1 MYVPEVEEIIHR
13 KSERG
18 EFFTVKWSDKTTT
31 TVKLCE
37 GEQSDEYTAYLYAL
51 GKKLFDNK
59 GKARAYVKEKKKVF
73 EDRVAKKSEENRRR
87 REQQAL
93 EQSLKAEIDDISDEV
108 YYGGFVAPCMV
119 SKAVFK
125 RNNRR

>member
-1 MYVPEVEEIIHR
+1 MMYVPEVEEIIHR

-51 GKKLFDNK
+51 GKKLFSNK

-73 EDRVAKKSEENRRR
+73 EDRVAKKSEENRRH
-87 REQQAL
+87 REQQAAQQAL
-93 EQSLKAEIDDISDEV
+93 GAVFEDIADEV
-108 YYGGFVAPCMV
+108 YYTGFVAPCMV
-119 SKAVFK
+119 SKSVFK
-125 RNNRR
+125 KNK

>member
-1 MYVPEVEEIIHR
+1 MMYVSEVEEIIHR
-13 KSERG
+13 KSKRG

-51 GKKLFDNK
+51 GKKLFGNK

-73 EDRVAKKSEENRRR
+73 EDRVAKKSEENRRH
-87 REQQAL
+87 REQQAAQQAL
-93 EQSLKAEIDDISDEV
+93 NAVFEDIADEV
-108 YYGGFVAPCMV
+108 YYTGFVAPCMV
-119 SKAVFK
+119 SKSVFK
-125 RNNRR
+125 KNK

>member
-1 MYVPEVEEIIHR
+1 MYVSEVEEIIHR
-13 KSERG
+13 KSKRG

-51 GKKLFDNK
+51 GKKLFGNK

-73 EDRVAKKSEENRRR
+73 EDRVAKKSEENRRH
-87 REQQAL
+87 REQQAAQQAL
-93 EQSLKAEIDDISDEV
+93 NAVFEDIADEV
-108 YYGGFVAPCMV
+108 YYTGFVAPCMV
-119 SKAVFK
+119 SKSVFK
-125 RNNRR
+125 KNK